1 MCMLAL
7 LNQGDLIYIWGLC
20 LHLLKKKKTRSH
32 QVFQGPCLSSILRA
46 EHTHNLDR
54 DSEAAILQSMG
65 ELETCFPFAME
76 QSVSSGLPL
85 TRTQV

>member
-1 MCMLAL
+1 MHAGIAKSGRPYLYMGAL
-7 LNQGDLIYIWGLC
+7 SAFT
-20 LHLLKKKKTRSH
+20 KKTLSH
-32 QVFQGPCLSSILRA
+32 QVFQGPCPSSILRA

-54 DSEAAILQSMG
+54 DSEVAILQSMG